1 MTNEYDNLEFQII
14 DYALKSNNQTIIN
27 IMNKLLEKYSIN
39 IELLI
44 INTLK
49 YLNEITP
56 YFWKVE
62 KGSNNKQSFTLKCS
76 NLDECYKNNKQKT
89 NNNKENIYYEN
100 HNNNI
105 SYNELFNINI
115 YTTSFSKINAEFI
128 KAALIH
134 TYKEMLSK
142 KSTNIIKEFYDIILP
157 LQITN
162 EEKLQEIEQTII
174 RNRNE
179 TISINKKNIE
189 TKKLQ
194 DKYIEISKLI
204 SEIIGFKNIMEI
216 TKVLQKKE
224 VS

>member
-14 DYALKSNNQTIIN
+14 DYALKCNNQTIIN

-44 INTLK
+44 VNTSK

-62 KGSNNKQSFTLKCS
+62 KNSNNKQSFTLKCS
-76 NLDECYKNNKQKT
+76 NLDECYKIAKQET

-115 YTTSFSKINAEFI
+115 STTSLPKINIEFI
-128 KAALIH
+128 KDALIH

-162 EEKLQEIEQTII
+162 EEKLQEIEQAII
-174 RNRNE
+174 RNRNK
-179 TISINKKNIE
+179 KKNINE
-189 TKKLQ
+189 TDIETENLQ

-204 SEIIGFKNIMEI
+204 TEIIGFKNIMEI
-216 TKVLQKKE
+216 TKIFQKKE
-224 VS
+224 V